1 MNKLIIILFIFFGIS
16 SYSQDQTAKDVL
28 DRLSEQTE
36 SYKDMSIEF
45 LFTFENKVQGIEEN
59 QNGKIILQDN
69 IFQLEFSEQ
78 LIFNDGETQWI
89 YSKDINEIT
98 IIQHDNE
105 DDMMNPQ
112 KLFKIYEKNYKY
124 KYIEELSKDN
134 LRQHLLELYP
144 EEENAFKK
152 IQLYVDITKNQLK
165 EMILFDKNG
174 GKYTYKVIKFESDK
188 LNKTLVFDVKKYGD
202 AEIIDL
208 R

>member
-112 KLFKIYEKNYKY
+112 KLFKI
-124 KYIEELSKDN
+124 
-134 LRQHLLELYP
+134 
-144 EEENAFKK
+144 
-152 IQLYVDITKNQLK
+152 
-165 EMILFDKNG
+165 
-174 GKYTYKVIKFESDK
+174 
-188 LNKTLVFDVKKYGD
+188 
-202 AEIIDL
+202 
-208 R
+208 